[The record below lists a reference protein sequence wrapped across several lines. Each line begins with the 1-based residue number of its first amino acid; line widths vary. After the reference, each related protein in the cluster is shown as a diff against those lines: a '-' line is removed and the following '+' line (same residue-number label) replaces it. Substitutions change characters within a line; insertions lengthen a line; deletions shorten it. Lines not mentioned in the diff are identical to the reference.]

1 MDLQR
6 LSQIMEDYQQDFETE
21 QNKHPFVSACE
32 AAKKKSVNLLS
43 DFEESMVESLHD
55 MITAAVNM
63 GFVEGVQ
70 FAIDV
75 MDIADTGK
83 NKELLQRFL
92 EIMRQDDHMSNQ

>member
-6 LSQIMEDYQQDFETE
+6 LSQIMEDYQQDFEME
-21 QNKHPFVSACE
+21 QDKHPFVSACE
-32 AAKKKSVNLLS
+32 AAKKTSINLLS
-43 DFEESMVESLHD
+43 DFEGSMFESLHN

-63 GFVEGVQ
+63 GFIEGVQ